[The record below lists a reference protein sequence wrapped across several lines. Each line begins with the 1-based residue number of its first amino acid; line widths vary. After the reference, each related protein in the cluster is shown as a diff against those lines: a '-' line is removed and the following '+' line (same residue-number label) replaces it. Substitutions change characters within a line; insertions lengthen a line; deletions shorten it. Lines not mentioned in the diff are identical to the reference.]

1 MRDPK
6 DVTTVILLKIS
17 MVSSGTDLVNNH
29 ESLSRNAE
37 SQFKFKQS
45 YIENAWAFTVYV
57 TRQLIWKQTTKLS
70 ITVNR
75 N

>member
-6 DVTTVILLKIS
+6 DVTTVILLKKS

-45 YIENAWAFTVYV
+45 YIENA
-57 TRQLIWKQTTKLS
+57 
-70 ITVNR
+70 
-75 N
+75 